1 MMRKNKMEKGN
12 VLKCLKINNVARYSD
27 ILICKYGYS
36 CQYVI
41 VECYF
46 FVNLLSSYRNSIS
59 DLLALCWNRI
69 ALSLEPHRDTSERA
83 IAQNTLNR
91 DRKHGV

>member
-12 VLKCLKINNVARYSD
+12 VLKCLKISNVARYSD
-27 ILICKYGYS
+27 ILICKCGYS

-46 FVNLLSSYRNSIS
+46 FVNCLK
-59 DLLALCWNRI
+59 RI
-69 ALSLEPHRDTSERA
+69 
-83 IAQNTLNR
+83 
-91 DRKHGV
+91 

>member
-1 MMRKNKMEKGN
+1 MMRKNEMEKQN
-12 VLKCLKINNVARYSD
+12 MLKCLKTSNVIRCSD
-27 ILICKYGYS
+27 ILICNRGYS

-41 VECYF
+41 MECSF
-46 FVNLLSSYRNSIS
+46 FMNLLSSYRNSIG

-69 ALSLEPHRDTSERA
+69 ALSLELHQDSSERA

-91 DRKHGV
+91 DRKYGV